1 MAGSKSYKDMF
12 MRKPEEPQG
21 LFPASRFVGTAGW
34 SVPAKVAADFPA
46 TGSHLE
52 RYAAR
57 LNAVEINSSFY
68 RPHRPATYARWAAT
82 VPESFSFSVKLPK
95 AITHER
101 RLEDC
106 GELLDRFVA
115 EVTSL
120 GPKLGVVLVQLPPS
134 LRFEARVL
142 DTFAQAV
149 RNRIAVAMAC
159 EPRHATWF
167 TPEAERCLADAGI
180 ARVAADPPP
189 APGAS
194 RPGGWRGLAY
204 LRLHGAPR
212 VYYSDYDAATLATV
226 GEQLRTIGSTGVPAW
241 CIFDNT
247 AAFHALG
254 NALSV
259 ATDLAADQP
268 ETGVR

>member
-12 MRKPEEPQG
+12 MRKAEGSQG

-34 SVPAKVAADFPA
+34 SVPSNVAADFPA
-46 TGSHLE
+46 TGSQLE

-57 LNAVEINSSFY
+57 LNAVEINSSY
-68 RPHRPATYARWAAT
+68 RPHRPTTYARWAAT
-82 VPESFSFSVKLPK
+82 VPENFRFSVKLPK
-95 AITHER
+95 AMTHER
-101 RLEDC
+101 RLEHCED
-106 GELLDRFVA
+106 LLDRFVA
-115 EVTSL
+115 EVTGL
-120 GPKLGVVLVQLPPS
+120 GPKLGVLLVQLPPS
-134 LRFEARVL
+134 LRFEARIF
-142 DTFAQAV
+142 DRFARALHS
-149 RNRIAVAMAC
+149 RIAVFVAC

-167 TPEAERCLADAGI
+167 TPEADTCLAEAGI

-189 APGAS
+189 APGAA

-212 VYYSDYDAATLATV
+212 VYYSDYDAAALAAV
-226 GEQLRTIGSTGVPAW
+226 GEQLRTIQSTGVPAW

-259 ATDLAADQP
+259 VADLAEDQRN
-268 ETGVR
+268 TGIR